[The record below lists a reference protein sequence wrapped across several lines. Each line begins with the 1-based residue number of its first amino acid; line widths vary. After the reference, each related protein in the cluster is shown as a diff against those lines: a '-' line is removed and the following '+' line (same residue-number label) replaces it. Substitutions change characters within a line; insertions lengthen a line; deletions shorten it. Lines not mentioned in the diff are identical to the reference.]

1 MKISI
6 ITPCYNVEKYLQ
18 DFFTAITRQTYKN
31 FELICVDDGST
42 DKTWEMLQQFSEQ
55 DNRVIVYKMPQNSG
69 GCKIPRDT
77 AASMASTDWLI
88 RVDADDFMEDEYVE
102 KIVKRQKETGADAI
116 ASCSI
121 LYDGDAEVKEI
132 TTVPAPGFDYQQIVS
147 GREGTMMTV
156 GSWKMSVS
164 GLLIKRSIYM
174 ATNRFLKKTK
184 DFGKTN
190 EDENDMREM
199 LMMSK
204 TIAFTDAK
212 YYYRQNPTSIT
223 HRAPEKFL
231 THRAEQ
237 DLYNLI
243 AKTYGADS
251 SEAKIALAAYIRNIM
266 RTIKRH
272 RITHHDVLSAMR
284 DISAGDVMRST
295 CPFGRKLMYIARLS
309 YYKWKYRNL

>member
-6 ITPCYNVEKYLQ
+6 ITPCYNVEKYLP
-18 DFFTAITRQTYKN
+18 DFFTAITKQTYEN

-42 DKTWEMLQQFSEQ
+42 DKTWDMLQQFSKQ

-77 AASMASTDWLI
+77 AASMASTEWLI

-102 KIVKRQKETGADAI
+102 KLVKRQKETEADAV

-121 LYDGDAEVKEI
+121 VYDGDAEVKEI

-147 GREGTMMTV
+147 GREGIMMTV
-156 GSWKMSVS
+156 GSWQMSVS

-174 ATNRFLKKTK
+174 ATKRFLQKT
-184 DFGKTN
+184 DVIGKAN

-204 TIAFTDAK
+204 TIAFTNAK
-212 YYYRQNPTSIT
+212 YYYRRNPTSIT

-231 THRAEQ
+231 THRTEQ

-243 AKTYGADS
+243 AQTYGINS
-251 SEAKIALAAYIRNIM
+251 SEAKIALAAYIRNVM
-266 RTIKRH
+266 RTIKKH
-272 RITHHDVLSAMR
+272 RVTHHDVLSAMR
-284 DISAGDVMRST
+284 EISAGDVMRST
-295 CPFGRKLMYIARLS
+295 CSFGRKLMYVTRLC
-309 YYKWKYRNL
+309 YYKWKFRNQ